1 VIVPV
6 KGGLLVETGVDMFG
20 VLVIVGVSVTVAV
33 LVTVGVFWVGVG
45 V

>member
-1 VIVPV
+1 
-6 KGGLLVETGVDMFG
+6 LVETAVGMFR
-20 VLVIVGVSVTVAV
+20 VLVTVGVSVTVAV